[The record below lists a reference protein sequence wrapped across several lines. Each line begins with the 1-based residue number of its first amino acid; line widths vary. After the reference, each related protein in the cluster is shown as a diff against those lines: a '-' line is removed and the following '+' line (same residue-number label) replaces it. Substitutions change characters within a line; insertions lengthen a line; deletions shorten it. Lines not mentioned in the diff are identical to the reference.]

1 MHKQSK
7 PLQNVWI
14 KKTHLVSYGGPDIC
28 HFWILMPPFLGCS
41 HRIYLKSSQIM
52 IYSISGPYLQKGFN
66 LCNIPHTCSHLESE
80 LQKFPNSRY
89 KLGQASVRW
98 WRSTFLKQHISTP
111 RKYAQHSPIW
121 SQQGFEFIQVLY
133 WDTNMATQ
141 AVKCSYLVPR
151 FASKNFCAAIAL
163 NLHIFC

>member
-52 IYSISGPYLQKGFN
+52 IYSISRPYLQKGFN

-89 KLGQASVRW
+89 KLGQASEMMEVYF
-98 WRSTFLKQHISTP
+98 SETAHINAEKICPTF
-111 RKYAQHSPIW
+111 
-121 SQQGFEFIQVLY
+121 
-133 WDTNMATQ
+133 
-141 AVKCSYLVPR
+141 SYLITAG
-151 FASKNFCAAIAL
+151 F
-163 NLHIFC
+163 